1 MKITLIGKKGC
12 MKCSKMK
19 LILENR
25 GHETELI
32 YVDNI
37 GKITVNDIPIDITE
51 DTHFPIYAIDKNV
64 FYEFRD
70 LTNNIE

>member
-1 MKITLIGKKGC
+1 

-32 YVDNI
+32 YADKI
-37 GKITVNDIPIDITE
+37 GRLTYKDQPIDITE
-51 DTHFPIYAIDKNV
+51 ETHFPIYVTDKGV
-64 FYEFRD
+64 FFELKN
-70 LTNNIE
+70 LTDSIG